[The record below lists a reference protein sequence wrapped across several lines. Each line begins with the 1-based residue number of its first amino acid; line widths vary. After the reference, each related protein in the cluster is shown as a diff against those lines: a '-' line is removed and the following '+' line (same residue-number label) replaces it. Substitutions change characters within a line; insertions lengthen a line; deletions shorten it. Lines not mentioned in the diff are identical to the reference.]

1 MTKKTLIWLLA
12 TFLLTTVSLV
22 EAQEKRTKMPRVGF
36 LLDGSEP
43 SLHKEAFL
51 DGMHELG
58 YVNGKNVAIE
68 YRWAEGRYERLPDL
82 AADLVRL
89 NVDVIVA
96 LSTVAARPAKDVTK
110 AIPIIMVS
118 GDPVETGLVVSLAR
132 PGGNITGL
140 ATFSPEL
147 STKRLEVL
155 KEIVPKVQ
163 RVAVLWDLDGPAS
176 AVAFREITLAAEAMG
191 LKVQSLGVRGATP
204 SLEAAFKD
212 AKKEGAAA
220 LLTVG
225 GPLIRQHRR
234 QIVGLAVKNQLPAI
248 YDSRE
253 FADVGGLM
261 SYGTNL
267 ADIFRRAATYVDKIL
282 KGARPADLPVEQ
294 PTKFEL
300 IINLKTAK
308 QIGLT
313 IPPNVLARADKVI
326 K

>member
-1 MTKKTLIWLLA
+1 MNRKPLWLL
-12 TFLLTTVSLV
+12 TILLLASIHLA
-22 EAQEKRTKMPRVGF
+22 EAQQPRKMPRVGF

-51 DGMHELG
+51 DGMRELG
-58 YVNGKNVAIE
+58 YVDGKNVAIE
-68 YRWAEGRYERLPDL
+68 YRWAEGRYDRLPDL

-89 NVDVIVA
+89 NVGAIVA
-96 LSTVAARPAKDVTK
+96 LSTVAARRAKDVTK

-155 KEIVPKVQ
+155 KEIVPQVQ
-163 RVAVLWDLDGPAS
+163 RVAVLWHLDGPAS
-176 AVAFREITLAAEAMG
+176 AVAFKEIKLAAEAMG
-191 LKVQSLGVRGATP
+191 LKVQSLGVRGPTP
-204 SLEAAFKD
+204 ISEVAFKD

-225 GPLIRQHRR
+225 NVLIRQHRR
-234 QIVGLAVKNQLPAI
+234 QIVGLALKNQLPAI

-253 FADVGGLM
+253 FAEVGGLM
-261 SYGTNL
+261 SYGANL
-267 ADIFRRAATYVDKIL
+267 ADIFRRAATYMDKIL
-282 KGARPADLPVEQ
+282 KGAKPSDLPVEQ

-300 IINLKTAK
+300 VINLKTAK

-313 IPPNVLARADKVI
+313 IPPNVLARADRVI

>member
-1 MTKKTLIWLLA
+1 MNRKPLWLL
-12 TFLLTTVSLV
+12 TILLLASIHLA
-22 EAQEKRTKMPRVGF
+22 EAQQPRKMPRVGF

-51 DGMHELG
+51 DGMRELG
-58 YVNGKNVAIE
+58 YVDGKNVTIE

-82 AADLVRL
+82 AAELVRL
-89 NVDVIVA
+89 NVDAIVA
-96 LSTVAARPAKDVTK
+96 LSTVAARRAKDVTK

-163 RVAVLWDLDGPAS
+163 RVAVLWHLDGPAS
-176 AVAFREITLAAEAMG
+176 AVAFKEIKLAAEAMG
-191 LKVQSLGVRGATP
+191 LKVQSLGVRGPTP
-204 SLEAAFKD
+204 ISEVAFKD

-225 GPLIRQHRR
+225 NVLIRQHRR
-234 QIVGLAVKNQLPAI
+234 QIVGLALKNELPAI

-253 FADVGGLM
+253 FAEVGGLM
-261 SYGTNL
+261 SYGANL
-267 ADIFRRAATYVDKIL
+267 ADIFRRAATYMDKIL
-282 KGARPADLPVEQ
+282 KGAKPSDLPVEQ

-300 IINLKTAK
+300 VINLKTAK

-313 IPPNVLARADKVI
+313 IPPNVLARVDRVI